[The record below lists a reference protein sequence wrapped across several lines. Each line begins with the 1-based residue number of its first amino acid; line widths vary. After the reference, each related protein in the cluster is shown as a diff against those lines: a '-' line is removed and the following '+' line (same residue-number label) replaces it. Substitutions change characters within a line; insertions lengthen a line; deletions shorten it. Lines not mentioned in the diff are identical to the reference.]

1 MMSDRVG
8 SMTSVG
14 SRVGFRGMKGAGV
27 GGGEKRWITMSVVR
41 GMDFTRRGVFTT
53 KKRLGDG
60 IADRI

>member
-1 MMSDRVG
+1 MGRGGHDGGVRIMMSDRVG

-41 GMDFTRRGVFTT
+41 GMDFTR
-53 KKRLGDG
+53 
-60 IADRI
+60 